1 MSSTEVPFTTVPLG
15 KTTFQITTSVG
26 RSLQTYDLQRGV
38 NLVFLSRPQTLEDI
52 TATCAYKD
60 RVFAAWGGEQP
71 KGRRGLWVFR
81 RGQRVGE
88 LELPDRVV
96 QELRQILVFG
106 SWIVASGSRAI
117 EVWKSDTYEH
127 YTTIAPSGHGAQ
139 RADGMLSGQ
148 ICTVPTFLNKIFVGR
163 LDGNVEIYNVS
174 TGRLV
179 YTILAPAAESGPIT
193 AMQPTP
199 ALCTLAIAYSDGSIR
214 IHNVESDEPVLHL
227 GQSRKAPPITSIS
240 FRSDGLGA
248 GDDGRKD
255 GVMAT
260 ASNEGGDITLWDLNN
275 GGRVAGVLRSA
286 HETSSSNRPSGI
298 NKIEFLP
305 SQPVMISTG
314 LDNAL
319 RSWLFDETPFSAIPR
334 LLHSRSGHTAPITM
348 LKFLPAASD
357 GSEAAGKWLL
367 SAAEDRALWGF
378 SLRKDGQS
386 CELSQGNVKK
396 KAKKMGHL
404 DEIATGVE
412 DLKAPPITSIACSL
426 NRDGGMGGV
435 GGPVWMNTKHVKA
448 EEANMTGWESVV
460 TAHEDDKLARTWFWG
475 RKKAGRWTF
484 ESSDHTFV
492 TSVAVTACGTFALI
506 GSVGGSIDMF
516 NLQSGIHRQRFPPK
530 PTVGQAKKLKQQQT
544 LSGDDA
550 QTPLQ
555 HMSRIIG
562 IAVDNVNK
570 TVVSCDVMGV
580 VMFWDFL
587 TGKRV
592 DRFCIGPST
601 VTALDYNPVSGLISL
616 ACDDPCIRIID
627 IETRKT
633 VRELWGCVGK
643 IYDHSF
649 SHDGRWI
656 VACSMDSVIRVF
668 DLATGHLIDA
678 FRTRT
683 CTSVAFSST
692 GEFLAT
698 AHTGHNGI
706 NIWNNK
712 SLYTHIP
719 TRQINEDTGVIDL
732 TGAASFDG
740 SNKLAAQFAPP
751 NEDDDIAQ
759 LKVTSQSDQLH
770 SSLLT
775 LSLVPQSR
783 WQTLLNLDTI
793 RQRNKPIEPPEPP
806 KNAPFFLPSTLT
818 NAGDFKSPEPASKP
832 PPAQTSSIT
841 PAERSRIS
849 RIAAQTHHASPFSSL
864 LSTFAIDLNHDPG
877 NLIAHLRALAPSAA
891 DLEIRTL
898 QYAEMLP
905 FVCALTRQLAL
916 NKDFELVNTWMS
928 CFLRMHGDVV
938 QENGDLQIALREWKR
953 AAKGAEQSLED
964 LGGYCKGVVDFLRSA
979 R

>member
-1 MSSTEVPFTTVPLG
+1 MPLG

-26 RSLQTYDLQRGV
+26 RSLQTYDLQRGL

-52 TATCAYKD
+52 TATYAYRD
-60 RVFAAWGGEQP
+60 RVFAAWGGQQP
-71 KGRRGLWVFR
+71 EGRRGLWIFQ
-81 RGQRVGE
+81 RGRRVGE
-88 LELPDRVV
+88 LELPDTVI
-96 QELRQILVFG
+96 QELKQILIFG
-106 SWIVASGSRAI
+106 SWIVASGPRAI
-117 EVWKSDTYEH
+117 EVWKSDSYEH
-127 YTTIAPSGHGAQ
+127 YTTIAPSWRGAKLED
-139 RADGMLSGQ
+139 RVLSGQ
-148 ICTVPTFLNKIFVGR
+148 MCTMPTFLNKIFVGR

-174 TGRLV
+174 TGRLIH
-179 YTILAPAAESGPIT
+179 TILPPSSESGSIT

-199 ALCTLAIAYSDGSIR
+199 ALCTLAIAHSDGSIR
-214 IHNVESDEPVLHL
+214 IHNVESDEPLLHL
-227 GQSRKAPPITSIS
+227 GQSRKAQPITSIS

-255 GVMAT
+255 GAMAT
-260 ASNEGGDITLWDLNN
+260 ASNGSGDITLWDLNK

-286 HETSSSNRPSGI
+286 HETSSSSRVSGI

-305 SQPVMISTG
+305 SQAVMISTG

-319 RSWLFDETPFSAIPR
+319 RSWVFDETPFSAIPR
-334 LLHSRSGHTAPITM
+334 LLHSRSGHAAPVTT

-367 SAAEDRALWGF
+367 SAAQDRALWGF

-386 CELSQGNVKK
+386 GELSQGNVKK

-404 DEIATGVE
+404 DEIAMGVE

-435 GGPVWMNTKHVKA
+435 GGPVWTNIKTVNT

-475 RKKAGRWTF
+475 KKKAGRWTF
-484 ESSDHTFV
+484 ESSDHTVV
-492 TSVAVTACGTFALI
+492 TSVAITACGTFALI
-506 GSVGGSIDMF
+506 GSLGGSVDMF
-516 NLQSGIHRQRFPPK
+516 NLQSGIHRQRFPPN
-530 PTVGQAKKLKQQQT
+530 PTAGQAKKWKQQQA
-544 LSGDDA
+544 LSGDEA
-550 QTPLQ
+550 RSSPR
-555 HMSRIIG
+555 HRNRITG

-570 TVVSCDVMGV
+570 TVVSCGLDGAI
-580 VMFWDFL
+580 MFWDFQ
-587 TGKRV
+587 TGKCV
-592 DRFCIGPST
+592 DRVLIESAAA
-601 VTALDYNPVSGLISL
+601 TALDYNPVSGLISL
-616 ACDDPCIRIID
+616 ACDDMCIRIID
-627 IETRKT
+627 IETRRT
-633 VRELWGCVGK
+633 VRELWGCVGQ
-643 IYDHSF
+643 IYDHRF

-678 FRTRT
+678 FRTQT

-698 AHTGHNGI
+698 AHTGSIGI

-719 TRQINEDTGVIDL
+719 ARQIDEDTGVIDL
-732 TGAASFDG
+732 TGAKSFDG
-740 SNKLAAQFAPP
+740 SSELATRFTPP
-751 NEDDDIAQ
+751 DDDEDVAQ
-759 LKVTSQSDQLH
+759 LDITSPTDQLH

-775 LSLVPQSR
+775 LSLIPQSR

-793 RQRNKPIEPPEPP
+793 RQRNKPIEPPQAP
-806 KNAPFFLPSTLT
+806 KNAPFFLPPALT
-818 NAGDFKSPEPASKP
+818 DGVEPPDPALQT
-832 PPAQTSSIT
+832 PPARVSSVM

-864 LSTFAIDLNHDPG
+864 LSTFAIDPDQNPG
-877 NLIAHLRALAPSAA
+877 NLVAHLEGLAPSAA

-898 QYAEMLP
+898 QQVEMLP
-905 FVCALTRQLAL
+905 FVRALTRQLAL
-916 NKDFELVNTWMS
+916 NKEFELVNTWMS
-928 CFLRMHGDVV
+928 CFLRMHGDVA
-938 QENGDLQIALREWKR
+938 QQNRDLQIALREWRR
-953 AAKGAEQSLED
+953 AAQGAEQSLED